1 MNRKVLQQAISL
13 AQKIKNVFV
22 VTSDRVGLPH
32 MAAAGKLTYSADN
45 RVEVAAWFCPGTV
58 ANLEENRRISLV
70 VWDPLRDLGYQLLGE
85 AEKVEELAIMN
96 GYVPG
101 EEKDPPLS
109 QVERQLTVRVDK
121 ITDFRH
127 APHSD
132 REE

>member
-1 MNRKVLQQAISL
+1 MNQKVLQQAISL
-13 AQKIKNVFV
+13 AQKVKNIFV
-22 VTSDRVGLPH
+22 VASARSGLPH

-45 RVEVAAWFCPGTV
+45 RVEVAAWFCPGTL
-58 ANLEENRRISLV
+58 ANLEENRRVSLV

-85 AEKVEELAIMN
+85 AEKVEELAMMD
-96 GYVPG
+96 GYAPG
-101 EEKDPPLS
+101 EGNLPPLP

-132 REE
+132 RED

>member
-1 MNRKVLQQAISL
+1 MNRKALQEAISL
-13 AQKIKNVFV
+13 AQKMKNVFV
-22 VTSDRVGLPH
+22 VTSDRSGLPH
-32 MAAAGKLTYSADN
+32 MAAASKLAHSAAN
-45 RVEVAAWFCPGTV
+45 RVHVAAWFCPGTV

-85 AEKVEELAIMN
+85 AEKVEEVAMMN

-101 EEKDPPLS
+101 EGGKNHLP

-121 ITDFRH
+121 ITDFRR

>member
-1 MNRKVLQQAISL
+1 MNRKVLQQAVSL
-13 AQKIKNVFV
+13 AQKMKNVFV
-22 VTSDRVGLPH
+22 VTSDRSGLPH
-32 MAAAGKLTYSADN
+32 MAAAGKLAYSADN

-85 AEKVEELAIMN
+85 AEKVEELAMMD
-96 GYVPG
+96 GYVLG
-101 EEKDPPLS
+101 EGENPPLP

>member
-1 MNRKVLQQAISL
+1 LS
-13 AQKIKNVFV
+13 
-22 VTSDRVGLPH
+22 P
-32 MAAAGKLTYSADN
+32 SADN
-45 RVEVAAWFCPGTV
+45 RVHVAAWFCPGTV

-85 AEKVEELAIMN
+85 TEKVEELAMMD
-96 GYVPG
+96 GYAPG
-101 EEKDPPLS
+101 EEKNPPLP